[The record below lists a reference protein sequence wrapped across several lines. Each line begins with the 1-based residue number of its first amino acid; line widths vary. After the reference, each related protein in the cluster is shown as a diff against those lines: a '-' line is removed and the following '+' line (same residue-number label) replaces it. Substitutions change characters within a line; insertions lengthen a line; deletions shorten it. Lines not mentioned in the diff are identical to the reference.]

1 MKRVQKLQRNREK
14 GQRNREKGN
23 SQDTAKPSLDGG
35 NARDK
40 EIRLP
45 IG

>member
-1 MKRVQKLQRNREK
+1 MKRVQKL
-14 GQRNREKGN
+14 QRNREKGN